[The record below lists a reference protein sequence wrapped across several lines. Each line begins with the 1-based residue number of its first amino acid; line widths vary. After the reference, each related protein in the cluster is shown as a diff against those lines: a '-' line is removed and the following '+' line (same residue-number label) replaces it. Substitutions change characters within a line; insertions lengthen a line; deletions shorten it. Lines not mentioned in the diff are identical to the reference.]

1 MWSEPPQTL
10 SLLSREVHVWRTPL
24 EQPPERVDEF
34 LRTLDDEEREKA
46 SRFHF
51 AQHRRHFVVG
61 RGVLR
66 LLLARYL
73 ATLPQDVRF
82 NYGSHGK
89 PALGG
94 AHHASSLRF
103 NVSHSGELALYAF
116 VEDQEVGVD
125 VECIKADFTT
135 EEIAERFFSPHEVET
150 LNALVAA
157 ERPAEFFR
165 YWTRKEAYIKALGTG
180 LSHPLNEFDV
190 SVAIPGWSIVDL
202 DVGPGYAA
210 ALAVDGLIHGL
221 QKFTLI
227 PG

>member
-10 SLLSREVHVWRTPL
+10 SLQTREVHVWRTRL
-24 EQPPERVDEF
+24 EQPPQRMDEF
-34 LRTLDDEEREKA
+34 LHTLDDEEREKA
-46 SRFHF
+46 GRFHF
-51 AQHRRHFVVG
+51 AKHCRHFVVG

-73 ATLPQDVRF
+73 ETQPEEIQF

-89 PALGG
+89 PFLGG
-94 AHHASSLRF
+94 AHGASSLRF
-103 NVSHSGELALYAF
+103 NASHSGELALYAF
-116 VEDQEVGVD
+116 AEDQEVGVD
-125 VECIKADFTT
+125 VEYIKSDFAP
-135 EEIAERFFSPHEVET
+135 EEIAERFFSPNEVGK

-190 SVAIPGWSIVDL
+190 SIAIPGWSLVDL
-202 DVGPGYAA
+202 DAGPGYAA
-210 ALAVDGLIHGL
+210 ALAVDDVIHRLHKFSLIG
-221 QKFTLI
+221 
-227 PG
+227 G